1 MPAWKQ
7 ILDRIKSVKNTGKIT
22 RAMELI
28 STVKMKKAAD
38 IALGARPFAMEAS
51 SIFSRVAE
59 EISMSPYIQS
69 KEQRIKSKKQH
80 DDSISDDPT
89 SHTPQRKTLIIVI
102 TSNKGLCGAYNI
114 NVFREV
120 LRQTKDS
127 QADCITIGK
136 KAREFVIRTGQT
148 LVADYSE
155 AFKDD
160 PTPTQIKSIS
170 ANIRELY
177 LSGEYSDVKVIY
189 SFYVSAISQR
199 AVTRPFLPV
208 SQETLSAFLEEITG
222 SVITPLTYSGEYKI
236 EPSKQAVADRIV
248 PLILDLMFHEMVL
261 EAKASEHAAR
271 MVAMK
276 NARESSGTKVKELT
290 LIYNKARQAGIT
302 KEISE
307 IVSGVESM
315 KDI

>member
-1 MPAWKQ
+1 MPAGKQ

-38 IALGARPFAMEAS
+38 IALGARPFALEAS
-51 SIFSRVAE
+51 GIFSRVAE

-69 KEQRIKSKKQH
+69 KEEKK
-80 DDSISDDPT
+80 T
-89 SHTPQRKTLIIVI
+89 KTKQLVIVI
-102 TSNKGLCGAYNI
+102 TSNRGLCGAYNM

-120 LRQTKDS
+120 LKETKKGNSDF
-127 QADCITIGK
+127 ITIGK
-136 KAREFVIRTGQT
+136 KAREFIARTGHS
-148 LVADYSE
+148 LVSDYSDM
-155 AFKDD
+155 FRDD
-160 PTPTQIKSIS
+160 PTAEQVKVIAT
-170 ANIRELY
+170 AIREMY
-177 LSGEYSDVKVIY
+177 LTGEYSEVKVIY
-189 SFYVSAISQR
+189 SFYISAIAQK
-199 AVTRPFLPV
+199 AVVRPFLPI
-208 SQETLSAFLEEITG
+208 SQESLSSFLEEITG
-222 SVITPLTYSGEYKI
+222 SIISPMTFTGEYKI
-236 EPSKQAVADRIV
+236 EPSRQAVADRIV
-248 PLILDLMFHEMVL
+248 PLILDLMFHEMLL

-276 NARESSGTKVKELT
+276 NARESSQTKVKELT

-315 KDI
+315 KDL

>member
-1 MPAWKQ
+1 MPAGKQ

-51 SIFSRVAE
+51 GIFSRVAE
-59 EISMSPYIQS
+59 EISMSPYVEG
-69 KEQRIKSKKQH
+69 KEKKSKKKL
-80 DDSISDDPT
+80 
-89 SHTPQRKTLIIVI
+89 KTLIVVI

-120 LRQTKDS
+120 VKQTKGTKT
-127 QADCITIGK
+127 DCITIGK
-136 KAREFVIRTGQT
+136 KAREFILRTGHS

-155 AFKDD
+155 TFKDD
-160 PTPTQIKSIS
+160 PTPAQVKSIS
-170 ANIRELY
+170 ASIRELY
-177 LSGEYSDVKVIY
+177 LSWEYSGVKVIY
-189 SFYVSAISQR
+189 SFYISAIAQK

-208 SQETLSAFLEEITG
+208 SKESLSAFLEEITG
-222 SVITPLTYSGEYKI
+222 SIISPVTYSGEYKI

-248 PLILDLMFHEMVL
+248 PLILDLMFHEMLL

-271 MVAMK
+271 MVEMK
-276 NARESSGTKVKELT
+276 NARESSQTKVKELT
-290 LIYNKARQAGIT
+290 LIYNKARQAAIT

-315 KDI
+315 KDV

>member
-1 MPAWKQ
+1 
-7 ILDRIKSVKNTGKIT
+7 
-22 RAMELI
+22 MELI

-38 IALGARPFAMEAS
+38 LALGARPFAMEAS
-51 SIFSRVAE
+51 GIFSRVAE
-59 EISMSPYIQS
+59 EISMSPYVEG
-69 KEQRIKSKKQH
+69 KEKK
-80 DDSISDDPT
+80 T
-89 SHTPQRKTLIIVI
+89 KKKLKTLIVVI

-120 LRQTKDS
+120 IKQTKGIK
-127 QADCITIGK
+127 ADCITIGK
-136 KAREFVIRTGQT
+136 KAREFVLRTGHS

-155 AFKDD
+155 TFKDD
-160 PTPTQIKSIS
+160 PTPAQVRSIS
-170 ANIRELY
+170 ASIRELY
-177 LSGEYSDVKVIY
+177 LTGEYSAVKVIY
-189 SFYVSAISQR
+189 SFYVSAIAQR

-208 SQETLSAFLEEITG
+208 SRDSLSAFLEEITG
-222 SVITPLTYSGEYKI
+222 SIISPVTYSGEYKI

-248 PLILDLMFHEMVL
+248 PLILDLMFHEMML

-290 LIYNKARQAGIT
+290 LVYNKARQAGIT

-315 KDI
+315 KDL

>member
-1 MPAWKQ
+1 
-7 ILDRIKSVKNTGKIT
+7 
-22 RAMELI
+22 MELI

-38 IALGARPFAMEAS
+38 LALGARPFALEAS
-51 SIFSRVAE
+51 GIFSRVAE
-59 EISMSPYIQS
+59 EISMSPYIEG
-69 KEQRIKSKKQH
+69 KEKK
-80 DDSISDDPT
+80 T
-89 SHTPQRKTLIIVI
+89 KKKLKTLIVVI

-120 LRQTKDS
+120 IKQTKGTK
-127 QADCITIGK
+127 ADCITIGK
-136 KAREFVIRTGQT
+136 KAREFILRTGHT

-155 AFKDD
+155 TFKDD
-160 PTPTQIKSIS
+160 PTPAQVKSIS
-170 ANIRELY
+170 ASIRELY
-177 LSGEYSDVKVIY
+177 LTGEYSDVKVIY
-189 SFYVSAISQR
+189 SFYVSAIAQK

-222 SVITPLTYSGEYKI
+222 SIISPLTYSGEYKI

-248 PLILDLMFHEMVL
+248 PLILDLMFHEMML

-290 LIYNKARQAGIT
+290 LVYNKARQAGIT

-315 KDI
+315 KDL

>member
-1 MPAWKQ
+1 MPAGKQ

-38 IALGARPFAMEAS
+38 LALGARPFALEAS
-51 SIFSRVAE
+51 GIFSRVAE
-59 EISMSPYIQS
+59 EISLSPYVIS
-69 KEQRIKSKKQH
+69 KEERKKKKQ
-80 DDSISDDPT
+80 
-89 SHTPQRKTLIIVI
+89 KTLIVVV

-114 NVFREV
+114 NVFRQL
-120 LRQTKDS
+120 LREGEGIEYE
-127 QADCITIGK
+127 CITIGK
-136 KAREFVIRTGQT
+136 KAREFVLRTGHS

-155 AFKDD
+155 TFKDD
-160 PTPTQIKSIS
+160 PTPEQIKTIAAS
-170 ANIRELY
+170 IREFY
-177 LSGEYSDVKVIY
+177 LGGEYADVKVIY
-189 SFYVSAISQR
+189 SFYISAIAQK

-208 SQETLSAFLEEITG
+208 SHETLSAFLEEITG
-222 SVITPLTYSGEYKI
+222 SIISPLTYSGEHKI

-248 PLILDLMFHEMVL
+248 PLILDLMFHEMIL

-276 NARESSGTKVKELT
+276 NARESSATKVKDLT
-290 LIYNKARQAGIT
+290 LVYNKARQAAIT

>member
-38 IALGARPFAMEAS
+38 LALGARPFALEAS

-59 EISMSPYIQS
+59 EISMSPYVTG
-69 KEQRIKSKKQH
+69 KEKK
-80 DDSISDDPT
+80 T
-89 SHTPQRKTLIIVI
+89 KKTKTLIVVI
-102 TSNKGLCGAYNI
+102 TSNRGLCGAYNI

-120 LRQTKDS
+120 LKQAKGHH
-127 QADCITIGK
+127 ADCITIGK
-136 KAREFVIRTGQT
+136 KAREFVVRTGHT
-148 LVADYSE
+148 LVSDYSDM
-155 AFKDD
+155 FRDD
-160 PTPTQIKSIS
+160 PTPAQVKAIAT
-170 ANIRELY
+170 AIRALY
-177 LSGEYSDVKVIY
+177 LKGDYAEVKVVY
-189 SFYVSAISQR
+189 SFYISAIAQK
-199 AVTRPFLPV
+199 AVSRPFLPV
-208 SQETLSAFLEEITG
+208 STEKLSAFLEEITG
-222 SVITPLTYSGEYKI
+222 SFISPVTYSGEYKI
-236 EPSKQAVADRIV
+236 EPSKQHVADRIV
-248 PLILDLMFHEMVL
+248 PLILDLMFHEMLL

-276 NARESSGTKVKELT
+276 NARESSQTKVKELT
-290 LIYNKARQAGIT
+290 LVYNKARQAGIT

-315 KDI
+315 KDV

>member
-1 MPAWKQ
+1 
-7 ILDRIKSVKNTGKIT
+7 
-22 RAMELI
+22 MELI

-38 IALGARPFAMEAS
+38 LALGARPFAMEAS
-51 SIFSRVAE
+51 SIFSRVTE
-59 EISMSPYIQS
+59 EISMSPYVEG
-69 KEQRIKSKKQH
+69 KEKKKKKDKS
-80 DDSISDDPT
+80 
-89 SHTPQRKTLIIVI
+89 LVIVI

-120 LRQTKDS
+120 IKQTKGTKS
-127 QADCITIGK
+127 DCITIGK
-136 KAREFVIRTGQT
+136 KAREFVLRTGHS

-155 AFKDD
+155 TFKDD
-160 PTPTQIKSIS
+160 PTPAQVKAIS
-170 ANIRELY
+170 ASIRELY
-177 LSGEYSDVKVIY
+177 LTGEYSDVKVIY

-208 SQETLSAFLEEITG
+208 SKDSLSAFLEEITG
-222 SVITPLTYSGEYKI
+222 SVISPLTYSGEYKI

-248 PLILDLMFHEMVL
+248 PLILDLMFHEMML

-290 LIYNKARQAGIT
+290 LVYNKARQAGIT

-315 KDI
+315 KDL

>member
-7 ILDRIKSVKNTGKIT
+7 ILDRIKSVRNTGKIT

-38 IALGARPFAMEAS
+38 IAIGARPFAMEAS
-51 SIFSRVAE
+51 GIFSRVAD
-59 EISMSPYIQS
+59 EISMSPYVEGAE
-69 KEQRIKSKKQH
+69 KEDATGKVGKV
-80 DDSISDDPT
+80 
-89 SHTPQRKTLIIVI
+89 LIVVV
-102 TSNKGLCGAYNI
+102 TSNRGLCWAYNI
-114 NVFREV
+114 NVFREALKQV
-120 LRQTKDS
+120 AGAS
-127 QADCITIGK
+127 ADFVTIGK
-136 KAREFVIRTGQT
+136 KAREFVTRTGNH
-148 LVADYSE
+148 LIADYSSI
-155 AFKDD
+155 FKDD
-160 PTPTQIKSIS
+160 PTAEQVKTIS
-170 ANIRELY
+170 MGLRELF
-177 LSGEYSDVKVIY
+177 LAEGYSEVKVIY
-189 SFYVSAISQR
+189 SFYISAIAQK

-208 SQETLSAFLEEITG
+208 SKDKLSSFLEEITG
-222 SVITPLTYSGEYKI
+222 SFITPMTQTGEYKL
-236 EPSKQAVADRIV
+236 EPSKKIIADAIV
-248 PLILDLMFHEMVL
+248 PLILDLMFYEMLL

-290 LIYNKARQAGIT
+290 LIYNKARQAAIT

>member
-38 IALGARPFAMEAS
+38 LALGARPFAMEAS
-51 SIFSRVAE
+51 GIFSRVAE
-59 EISMSPYIQS
+59 EISMSPYIEG
-69 KEQRIKSKKQH
+69 KEKKKKKGKS
-80 DDSISDDPT
+80 
-89 SHTPQRKTLIIVI
+89 LVIVI

-120 LRQTKDS
+120 LKKIKGTKS
-127 QADCITIGK
+127 ECITIGK
-136 KAREFVIRTGQT
+136 KAREFVIRTGHT
-148 LVADYSE
+148 LVADYSDT
-155 AFKDD
+155 FKDD
-160 PTPTQIKSIS
+160 PTPAQAKAIS
-170 ANIRELY
+170 ASIRELY
-177 LSGEYSDVKVIY
+177 LTGEYTEVKVLY
-189 SFYVSAISQR
+189 SFYISAIAQK

-208 SQETLSAFLEEITG
+208 SQETLSSFLEEITG
-222 SVITPLTYSGEYKI
+222 SIISPLTYSGEYKI

-248 PLILDLMFHEMVL
+248 PLILDLMFHEMML

-315 KDI
+315 KDL

>member
-38 IALGARPFAMEAS
+38 LALGARPFAMEAS
-51 SIFSRVAE
+51 GIFSRVAE
-59 EISMSPYIQS
+59 EISMSPYVEG
-69 KEQRIKSKKQH
+69 KEKK
-80 DDSISDDPT
+80 T
-89 SHTPQRKTLIIVI
+89 KKKLKTLIVVI

-120 LRQTKDS
+120 IKQTKGTK
-127 QADCITIGK
+127 ADCITIGK
-136 KAREFVIRTGQT
+136 KAREFILRTGHS

-155 AFKDD
+155 TFKDD
-160 PTPTQIKSIS
+160 PTPAQVKSIS
-170 ANIRELY
+170 ASIRELY
-177 LSGEYSDVKVIY
+177 LWGEYSDVKVIY
-189 SFYVSAISQR
+189 SFYISAIAQK

-208 SQETLSAFLEEITG
+208 STDTLSAFLEEITG
-222 SVITPLTYSGEYKI
+222 SIISPVTYSGEYKI

-248 PLILDLMFHEMVL
+248 PLILDLMFHEMML

-276 NARESSGTKVKELT
+276 NARESSQTKVKELT
-290 LIYNKARQAGIT
+290 LVYNKARQAAIT

>member
-38 IALGARPFAMEAS
+38 LALGARPFAMEAS
-51 SIFSRVAE
+51 GIFSRVAE
-59 EISMSPYIQS
+59 EISMSPYVEG
-69 KEQRIKSKKQH
+69 KEKKKKKL
-80 DDSISDDPT
+80 
-89 SHTPQRKTLIIVI
+89 KTLIIVI

-120 LRQTKDS
+120 LKKIKGTKS
-127 QADCITIGK
+127 ECITIGK
-136 KAREFVIRTGQT
+136 KAREFVIRTGHT

-155 AFKDD
+155 TFKDD
-160 PTPTQIKSIS
+160 PTPAQVKAIS
-170 ANIRELY
+170 ASIRELY
-177 LSGEYSDVKVIY
+177 LTGEYSDVKVIY

-208 SQETLSAFLEEITG
+208 SQETLSEFLEEITG
-222 SVITPLTYSGEYKI
+222 SVISPLTYSGEYKI

-248 PLILDLMFHEMVL
+248 PLILDLMFHEMML

-315 KDI
+315 KDV